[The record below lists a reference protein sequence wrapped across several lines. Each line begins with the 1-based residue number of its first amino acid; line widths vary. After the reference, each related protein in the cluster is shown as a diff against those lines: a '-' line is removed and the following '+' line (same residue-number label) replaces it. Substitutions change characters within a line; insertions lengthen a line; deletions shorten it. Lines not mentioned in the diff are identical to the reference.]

1 MFKTKGTNYQ
11 VEYKNPWGDR
21 LEFLK
26 KYLPSDKSVVD
37 FGCGNKEVLDY
48 FSPSNYFGIDKY
60 SSHADLV
67 ADLDNELSLT
77 NHFDVGLVLGVL
89 EYLDNPEFTIKNI
102 KKFADKFYILVSV
115 APKKDQWKQSF
126 TKESIEEMLKK
137 YFNNVEIQEYHRY
150 VLCIVEDGK
159 SNGN

>member
-11 VEYKNPWGDR
+11 IEYKNPWGDR

-26 KYLPSDKSVVD
+26 NYLPSDKSVID

-48 FSPSNYFGIDKY
+48 FSPSKYFGIDKY
-60 SSHADLV
+60 NENADLV
-67 ADLDNELSLT
+67 ADLNNELTLT
-77 NHFDVGLVLGVL
+77 DQFDVGFVFGVL

-126 TKESIEEMLKK
+126 TKESIEELLKQC
-137 YFNNVEIQEYHRY
+137 FNTVETYEYHRY
-150 VLCIVEDGK
+150 VLCIANEK
-159 SNGN
+159 KK